1 METFEFVVTSIARV
15 ALKEHVKIQAEGV
28 EDAITRIED
37 NDYYE
42 EDGEILSREYELIDY
57 ESTEDIMDWEDTKS
71 YRISFANSIENPKFM
86 EKYGF
91 KPRKTYNPIDFFV
104 FKDYDKEL
112 LLALLIGIIDGD
124 GSIQPNGSSNAFCIT
139 ITAHESWTQ
148 FYQEFM
154 ETLDIPEHISN
165 REGSTTIRICRREIL
180 QLLQDV
186 ITNNNL
192 FHLKRKWNKLMIKEL
207 SASES

>member
-1 METFEFVVTSIARV
+1 METFEFLVTSIARV
-15 ALKEHVKIQAEGV
+15 VLKEHVKIQAENV

-42 EDGEILSREYELIDY
+42 EDGDVLSREYELIDY
-57 ESTEDIMDWEDTKS
+57 ESTEDIMDWEDTAEFKLNSEKS
-71 YRISFANSIENPKFM
+71 
-86 EKYGF
+86 
-91 KPRKTYNPIDFFV
+91 
-104 FKDYDKEL
+104 L
-112 LLALLIGIIDGD
+112 
-124 GSIQPNGSSNAFCIT
+124 
-139 ITAHESWTQ
+139 WTQ

-165 REGSTTIRICRREIL
+165 REGSTTITIRICRREIL

-192 FHLKRKWNKLMIKEL
+192 FHLKRKWNKLMIKEP